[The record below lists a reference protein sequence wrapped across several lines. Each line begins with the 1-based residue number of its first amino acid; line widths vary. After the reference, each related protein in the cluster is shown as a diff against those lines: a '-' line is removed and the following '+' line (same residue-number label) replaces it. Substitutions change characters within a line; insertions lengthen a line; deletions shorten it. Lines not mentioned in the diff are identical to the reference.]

1 MMNYDRLEHACGKGM
16 QKNMQLSNVTVP
28 VKIEDRS
35 NRKEK
40 EFTLEEVNE
49 RIQNL
54 VQPPLSRN
62 LDYFKNICGL
72 NAMGMNPHKL

>member
-54 VQPPLSRN
+54 
-62 LDYFKNICGL
+62 DYFKNICGL